1 MCIIMKKLSSG
12 QKVGLLIQL
21 IIGIIMTILVL
32 IEKPIFDFVAWIFF
46 IGIIITLLSSLLL
59 LKK

>member
-1 MCIIMKKLSSG
+1 
-12 QKVGLLIQL
+12 
-21 IIGIIMTILVL
+21 MTILVL
-32 IEKPIFDFVAWIFF
+32 VEKPIFDFVAWIFF